1 MNLKIISWNVRELN
15 DPNKRLQIKNLIK
28 SWRADVT
35 CLQETKLEVMS
46 LSLVKSLWGCH
57 YVDWAYL
64 GSVGAARGILVMWDK
79 RVVEKVEEVVGRFS
93 ISVTF
98 QNVEDQFVWA
108 FSGVY
113 GPNFTNERQYMLD
126 KLAGVLVGLETSM

>member
-1 MNLKIISWNVRELN
+1 
-15 DPNKRLQIKNLIK
+15 
-28 SWRADVT
+28 
-35 CLQETKLEVMS
+35 
-46 LSLVKSLWGCH
+46 
-57 YVDWAYL
+57 
-64 GSVGAARGILVMWDK
+64 MWDK

-113 GPNFTNERQYMLD
+113 RPNFTNERHYMWD
-126 KLAGVLVGLETSM
+126 KLAGVCA